1 MPYFKFP
8 QVNRDLS
15 TITSNRFKMTKSSE
29 SWCNM
34 HIGTNMRLTS
44 NLGVDFS
51 LSSTDGFIHG
61 LDFTLDGICIP
72 HLWSLGTQCLI
83 AVVASP
89 T

>member
-1 MPYFKFP
+1 
-8 QVNRDLS
+8 
-15 TITSNRFKMTKSSE
+15 
-29 SWCNM
+29 M
-34 HIGTNMRLTS
+34 HIGTNMILTS

-72 HLWSLGTQCLI
+72 HLWSLGTQRLI

-89 T
+89 TNKSKL